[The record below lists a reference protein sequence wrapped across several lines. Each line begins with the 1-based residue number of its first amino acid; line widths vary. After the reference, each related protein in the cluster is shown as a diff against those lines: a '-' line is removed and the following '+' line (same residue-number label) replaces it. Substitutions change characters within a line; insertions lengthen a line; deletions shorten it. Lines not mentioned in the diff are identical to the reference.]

1 MHKVS
6 AKFSWSCLYTVA
18 RTQEGNKIYKQNL
31 CNYIHLITEHSAS
44 NEEHLIKAP
53 RSQLSLC
60 HSFMSWFNIQP
71 PKPNT
76 QASTDAQTQTV
87 LQSSKLF
94 FFFFYKTH
102 LMFCYLPSSF
112 TQYTIFKHEQIFS
125 KQARTGRQSN
135 HGKKKA
141 RKTRSRGHEKEGEKH
156 LPSSAATK
164 EETAAESRS
173 ISTKTD
179 SILQNI
185 L

>member
-94 FFFFYKTH
+94 FFF
-102 LMFCYLPSSF
+102 LQNPLNVLLF
-112 TQYTIFKHEQIFS
+112 TFKFHPIHNFQTWTNIFK
-125 KQARTGRQSN
+125 A
-135 HGKKKA
+135 GKN
-141 RKTRSRGHEKEGEKH
+141 R
-156 LPSSAATK
+156 
-164 EETAAESRS
+164 
-173 ISTKTD
+173 
-179 SILQNI
+179 
-185 L
+185 